1 MSYPIV
7 YPTPTPAQLLCPHP
21 ENSRRHFEWYSEW
34 VCTDCEYEHVP
45 VPDYSARIRDLS
57 RRERK
62 AGRLKPCGACG
73 KAKPRYNVYKP
84 SPRDH
89 TREAFACSE
98 QCAQAIAVRF
108 AIEDPT

>member
-1 MSYPIV
+1 MIV
-7 YPTPTPAQLLCPHP
+7 YPTPTPAQLMCPHP
-21 ENSRRHFEWYSEW
+21 LDSRRQRGWEEGDEW

-45 VPDYSARIRDLS
+45 VPDYSARIRELR

-73 KAKPRYNVYKP
+73 KPKPRYNVWKP

-89 TREAFACSE
+89 AREAFACSE
-98 QCAQAIAVRF
+98 LCAQAIAVRF